1 MYTMCM
7 NALRRASAFVFYLLG
22 TLTILSIALV
32 QREIFVAPLS
42 QFLTVVDLPLLLS
55 AMLLGGSTLVSSLS
69 REKTSIALSLFV
81 FIPLL
86 AVFGFFAW
94 VNFSMPFVEV

>member
-1 MYTMCM
+1 MD
-7 NALRRASAFVFYLLG
+7 ALRRASAPIFYLLG
-22 TLTILSIALV
+22 TLTILSIVLT
-32 QREIFVAPLS
+32 QREMFVSPLS

-69 REKTSIALSLFV
+69 REKVSIALTLIV

-86 AVFGFFAW
+86 TAFGFFAW
-94 VNFSMPFVEV
+94 VDFVMPFVEV